1 MSDQNVDKLVV
12 ATGNPGKFQML
23 IFGLIG
29 INFMI
34 MLSNHLTMIFYA
46 AKTEH
51 HCSVSDDQNI
61 TDLSDIIPVVV
72 RNNKKE
78 WDGCKLYK
86 NRTTMQTMPC
96 NNGWTYYMDD
106 GERTIISEVCVVY

>member
-51 HCSVSDDQNI
+51 HCSVSDGQNI

>member
-1 MSDQNVDKLVV
+1 MSDQNVDKLIV
-12 ATGNPGKFQML
+12 ATGDPGKFQVM
-23 IFGLIG
+23 IYMLIG

-51 HCSVSDDQNI
+51 HCTVGNGQNI
-61 TDLSDIIPVVV
+61 SDVIPILL
-72 RNNKKE
+72 RNNKRQ
-78 WDGCKLYK
+78 WDGCKLFK
-86 NRTTMQTMPC
+86 NGSAKQTIPC

-106 GERTIISEVCVVY
+106 GERTIISEVCVIHF